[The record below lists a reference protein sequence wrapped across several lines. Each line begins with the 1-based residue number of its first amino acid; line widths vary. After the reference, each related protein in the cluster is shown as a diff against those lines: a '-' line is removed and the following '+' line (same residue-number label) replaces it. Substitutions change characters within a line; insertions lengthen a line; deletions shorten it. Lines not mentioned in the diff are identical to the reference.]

1 MAKLQDLLNISATN
15 LNKMTRSELSK
26 VVSQLGSAANKR
38 LKRFE
43 ESGIKSGAYSQTI
56 KAGRFSAR
64 GKSLNQLRN
73 EYIREKQ
80 FLESKTSTIRG
91 YREVKRNFEKNII
104 GTNNTLTDK
113 QYERFWRFY
122 NKAKSVGKGFRYI
135 DKMKIAY
142 QIFNENKRASFDSML
157 GQLEERI
164 NKEYEYREETEKQF
178 SASDFM
184 QTDSDIQ
191 L

>member
-1 MAKLQDLLNISATN
+1 MAKMQDLLNLSAET
-15 LNKMTRSELSK
+15 LNKMTRNELSK
-26 VVSQLGSAANKR
+26 VVSQLGSTANKR
-38 LKRFE
+38 MKRFE
-43 ESGIKSGAYSQTI
+43 ESGINSGVYSQTK
-56 KAGRFSAR
+56 KAGKFSAR
-64 GKSLNQLRN
+64 GKTLNQLRN

-91 YREVKRNFEKNII
+91 YRAVKKNFEENVI
-104 GTNNTLTDK
+104 GTSNTLTDK
-113 QYERFWRFY
+113 QYERFWKFY
-122 NKAKSVGKGFRYI
+122 NKADSIGKGFRYV

-157 GQLEERI
+157 QQLEERI
-164 NKEYEYREETEKQF
+164 DKEYEYREETEKQF

-184 QTDSDIQ
+184 QTDSDIR

>member
-1 MAKLQDLLNISATN
+1 MAKLQDLLNISAN
-15 LNKMTRSELSK
+15 ELNKMSRKELSK
-26 VVSQLGSAANKR
+26 VVSQLGGTANKR

-43 ESGIKSGAYSQTI
+43 DLNIKSGVYSQTI

-64 GKSLNQLRN
+64 GKTLNQLRN
-73 EYIREKQ
+73 EYVREKQ

-104 GTNNTLTDK
+104 GSDTTLTDK
-113 QYERFWRFY
+113 QYERFWKFY
-122 NKAKSVGKGFRYI
+122 NKAESISKGFRYI

-184 QTDSDIQ
+184 QTDTDIQ